1 MLDPT
6 ASHGMREKSLKSFM
20 YQAYE
25 LVMKS
30 SIKSY
35 FKKKRNFIDIV
46 VLDKIDFNKIQV
58 ETEFT
63 LDNKRR
69 IYIRSVKRYGRIR
82 KKKNRITKS

>member
-1 MLDPT
+1 
-6 ASHGMREKSLKSFM
+6 M

-69 IYIRSVKRYGRIR
+69 IYIRSVKRYARIR

>member
-1 MLDPT
+1 
-6 ASHGMREKSLKSFM
+6 M

-63 LDNKRR
+63 LDNKSR

-82 KKKNRITKS
+82 KKKNRITKSYRKDG